1 MKTTVL
7 TVLTMA
13 TAALLLGGCGRDQA
27 PPPATTSEA
36 PAAPAQTA
44 APAQVAAPA
53 PAAES
58 TGVPE
63 CDEYFRQAELCFA
76 HNVMMKARLEEGLP
90 ELRATL
96 TRSAQDTE
104 NRQRLA
110 GQCVIH
116 TETLV
121 NDCKN

>member
-13 TAALLLGGCGRDQA
+13 AAALLLGGCGRDQA
-27 PPPATTSEA
+27 PPPAGTGEA

-63 CDEYFRQAELCFA
+63 CDEYFRQAELCFT

-96 TRSAQDTE
+96 TRSAQTPE
-104 NRQRLA
+104 NRERMA
-110 GQCVIH
+110 SQCKAH
-116 TETLV
+116 TEVLL
-121 NDCKN
+121 NDCKI

>member
-13 TAALLLGGCGRDQA
+13 ATALLLGGCGRDQA
-27 PPPATTSEA
+27 PPAGTGEA
-36 PAAPAQTA
+36 PAPPAQTA

-53 PAAES
+53 AAAES
-58 TGVPE
+58 TGIPE

-76 HNVMMKARLEEGLP
+76 RNVMMKARLEEGLP

-96 TRSAQDTE
+96 IRSAQDTE

-110 GQCVIH
+110 GQCAIH
-116 TETLV
+116 TETLI